1 MRILETLALKGLQF
15 RRHTSDPAE
24 ISLCCPFPGCD
35 DTRYRLG
42 INVKTNKGNCFNCG
56 WRSGKKTI
64 QKVLAQL
71 RMEVG
76 SIRLEAD
83 DAPSKEN
90 SEEPTLPEDF
100 TLLHDCTSK
109 DMELW
114 DAKKYLLKRGVT
126 SSQMKRHY
134 IGVSL
139 CGRFRNRIV
148 VPVTYEGYFLGTINR
163 DFSGLSRVRYLNSFG
178 TKSLWNCQP
187 TEGNGSLIL
196 AEGIFKALAVER
208 LFRKRNLEKDCG
220 FAAING
226 SSISAPQLWQLH
238 KAGWKKVFL
247 LPDPDHVGLEK
258 ALIIADTLVREKLT
272 VIVPSK
278 YPKKQADDMTEDEL
292 ERVLTSGVR
301 YSWVYEQRT
310 RLRMRTTR

>member
-1 MRILETLALKGLQF
+1 MRILETLALKGLEF

-56 WRSGKKTI
+56 WKSGRKTI

-76 SIRLEAD
+76 ALRLETEETAR
-83 DAPSKEN
+83 KEA
-90 SEEPTLPEDF
+90 EPEPTLPDDF
-100 TLLHDCTSK
+100 TLLHDCKSS
-109 DMELW
+109 DLELW
-114 DAKKYLLKRGVT
+114 DAKRYLLKRGI
-126 SSQMKRHY
+126 SSAQMKRHY
-134 IGVSL
+134 IGASL
-139 CGRFRNRIV
+139 TGRYRNRIV
-148 VPVTYEGYFLGTINR
+148 IPVTYEGYFLGTVNR
-163 DFSGLSRVRYLNSFG
+163 DFSGLGKVRYLNSFG

-187 TEGNGSLIL
+187 TDSAGPLIL

-208 LFRKRNLEKDCG
+208 LLRKRNFEKDAG

-226 SSISAPQLWQLH
+226 SSLSASQLWQLH
-238 KAGWKKVFL
+238 KAGWKKVLL
-247 LPDPDHVGLEK
+247 LPDPDKVGLEK
-258 ALIIADTLVREKLT
+258 ALVIADTLVREKLQ
-272 VIVPSK
+272 VIVPAK
-278 YPKKQADDMTEDEL
+278 FPTKQADDMTEDEL
-292 ERVLTSGVR
+292 EAVLTSGVR

-310 RLRMRTTR
+310 RLRIKGMQ